1 MLVVVVAHS
10 QRLDGGAARC
20 RLLDADV
27 GRRGG
32 SVEDLCGGAQV
43 GLPVL
48 VRERGGRR
56 RRRRGRR
63 RAHLGLKFIRWIG
76 GMWSRQIIKEHE
88 NMIINNDN

>member
-1 MLVVVVAHS
+1 MVVVVVAHS

-27 GRRGG
+27 GRGG
-32 SVEDLCGGAQV
+32 GAVEDLCGGAQV

-48 VRERGGRR
+48 VRERGGGR

-63 RAHLGLKFIRWIG
+63 RAHLGWKI
-76 GMWSRQIIKEHE
+76 M
-88 NMIINNDN
+88 